1 MEKKKQFDEQIKD
14 FMLKAKGKVH
24 YDNVFREFKDRFNTP
39 NATWSYLDK
48 YFVRAGKGYFIDE
61 SYINQ
66 VDKDTEVK
74 LVGGSLD
81 DDNAA
86 TTEGFSKKEI
96 IEAFMLEEEGSVRCG
111 SVYERFPKLFKD
123 AKSCWVYLD
132 NHFKRIGKGFF
143 IHKNYYD
150 DYMKNNRISA
160 KDDFIFA
167 TFGKYWRAKSGKKFM
182 IGKATYGNS
191 SKEVDFT
198 AQNGIYFLHDDNKK
212 IIYIGKATKTIST
225 RIAQH
230 TKDRFAGKWS
240 SFSWFGYYGVDENT
254 GKLKTSKMA
263 TNEMGKDRVID
274 FFEAIFIE
282 MLDDTENQKSG
293 NNFDVEE
300 YSQCN

>member
-96 IEAFMLEEEGSVRCG
+96 IEAFMKEEQGSVRYG
-111 SVYERFPKLFKD
+111 SVYERFPYLFKD

-132 NHFKRIGKGFF
+132 KHFERIGKGFF
-143 IHKNYYD
+143 IYKNYYD

-167 TFGKYWRAKSGKKFM
+167 TYGKYWRVKSGKKFM

-191 SKEVDFT
+191 SKEVDF
-198 AQNGIYFLHDDNKK
+198 ADQNGIYFLHDDNKK
-212 IIYIGKATKTIST
+212 IIYIGKTKTIST

-263 TNEMGKDRVID
+263 CLLITSLDVS
-274 FFEAIFIE
+274 AI
-282 MLDDTENQKSG
+282 
-293 NNFDVEE
+293 
-300 YSQCN
+300 

>member
-1 MEKKKQFDEQIKD
+1 MKENMQFDERIKD

-48 YFVRAGKGYFIDE
+48 YFIRAGKGYFIDE
-61 SYINQ
+61 LYINQ
-66 VDKDTEVK
+66 VDKDAEVK

-86 TTEGFSKKEI
+86 TTEGLTKKEI

-150 DYMKNNRISA
+150 DYVKNNRISA
-160 KDDFIFA
+160 KDDLIFA
-167 TFGKYWRAKSGKKFM
+167 NYGKYWKFKDGKIFM
-182 IGKATYGNS
+182 TGKETYGNS
-191 SKEVDFT
+191 SKAVDFT

-212 IIYIGKATKTIST
+212 IIYIGKATKSISN

-230 TKDRFAGKWS
+230 TKDHLAGKWS

-254 GKLKTSKMA
+254 GTLRTSKMS

-282 MLDDTENQKSG
+282 MLDNTENQKSG

>member
-1 MEKKKQFDEQIKD
+1 MKENMQFDERIKD

-39 NATWSYLDK
+39 NATWWYLDK

-86 TTEGFSKKEI
+86 TTEGLTKKEI
-96 IEAFMLEEEGSVRCG
+96 IEAFMLEEEGSVRYG

-123 AKSCWVYLD
+123 PKSCWVYLD

-167 TFGKYWRAKSGKKFM
+167 TYGKYWRVKSGKKFM
-182 IGKATYGNS
+182 IGKETYGNS

-212 IIYIGKATKTIST
+212 IIYIGKATKSIST

-230 TKDRFAGKWS
+230 TKDHLAGKWS

-254 GKLKTSKMA
+254 GTLRTSKMS

-282 MLDDTENQKSG
+282 MLDNTENQKSG
-293 NNFDVEE
+293 NNFDIEE

>member
-86 TTEGFSKKEI
+86 TTEGLTKKEL
-96 IEAFMLEEEGSVRCG
+96 IEAFMKEEQGSVRYG
-111 SVYERFPKLFKD
+111 SVYERFPYLFKD

-132 NHFKRIGKGFF
+132 KHFKRIGKGFF
-143 IHKNYYD
+143 IHKTYYD

-160 KDDFIFA
+160 KDDLIFA
-167 TFGKYWRAKSGKKFM
+167 NYGKYWKFKDGKIFM
-182 IGKATYGNS
+182 TGKETYGNS
-191 SKEVDFT
+191 SKAVDFT

-212 IIYIGKATKTIST
+212 IIYIGKATKSISN

-254 GKLKTSKMA
+254 GTLRTSKMA

-293 NNFDVEE
+293 DNFDVEE

>member
-1 MEKKKQFDEQIKD
+1 MKENMQFDERIKD

-39 NATWSYLDK
+39 QAAWSYLDK
-48 YFVRAGKGYFIDE
+48 YFIRAGKGYFID
-61 SYINQ
+61 
-66 VDKDTEVK
+66 
-74 LVGGSLD
+74 
-81 DDNAA
+81 
-86 TTEGFSKKEI
+86 
-96 IEAFMLEEEGSVRCG
+96 
-111 SVYERFPKLFKD
+111 
-123 AKSCWVYLD
+123 CWVYLD
-132 NHFKRIGKGFF
+132 KHFKRIGKGFF

-160 KDDFIFA
+160 KDDLIFA
-167 TFGKYWRAKSGKKFM
+167 NYGKYWKFKDGKIFM

-191 SKEVDFT
+191 PKEVDFT
-198 AQNGIYFLHDDNKK
+198 VQNGIYFLHDDNKK
-212 IIYIGKATKTIST
+212 IIYIGKATKSISN

-254 GKLKTSKMA
+254 GTLRTSKMA

-282 MLDDTENQKSG
+282 MLDGTENQKSG
-293 NNFDVEE
+293 DNFDVEE
-300 YSQCN
+300 YSQCS